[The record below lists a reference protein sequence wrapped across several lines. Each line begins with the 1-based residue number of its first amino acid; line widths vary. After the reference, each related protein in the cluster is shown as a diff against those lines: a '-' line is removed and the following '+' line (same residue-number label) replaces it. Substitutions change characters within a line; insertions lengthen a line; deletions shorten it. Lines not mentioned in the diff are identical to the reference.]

1 MTDIIYQG
9 QIGRIIANTVNL
21 NSKDGSIANI
31 STNSGY
37 SLKGA
42 RLPYQALTISRALG
56 VTETNKIIS
65 NDGASGIIAI
75 TLPDTTLSGIVF
87 KFVRV
92 ASFDIRITP
101 QAGWKIRYS
110 VGDMATGEYL
120 ALASDGAKLHLVSD
134 GNGDWIATYEFG
146 TLTEQ
151 TP

>member
-9 QIGRIIANTVNL
+9 QVARIVANRVNL
-21 NSKDGSIANI
+21 NSKDGTIMQI

-37 SLKGA
+37 NLKGA
-42 RLPYQALTISRALG
+42 RLPYQALAISKALDI
-56 VTETNKIIS
+56 TETNKILS
-65 NDGASGIIAI
+65 NDGAPGVIAI
-75 TLPDTTLSGIVF
+75 TLPSTTEAGIVF

-92 ASFDIRITP
+92 TSFDVRITP
-101 QAGWKIRYS
+101 QAGDKIRYS
-110 VGDMATGEYL
+110 VGDMADGEYL

-134 GNGDWIATYEFG
+134 GAGDWIAIYEAG